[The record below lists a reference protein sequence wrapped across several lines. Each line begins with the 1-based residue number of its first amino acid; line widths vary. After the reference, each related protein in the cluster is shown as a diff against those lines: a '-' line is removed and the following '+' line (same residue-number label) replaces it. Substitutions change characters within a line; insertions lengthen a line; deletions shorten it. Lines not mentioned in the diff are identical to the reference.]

1 MTETMSGIS
10 EATVAKRCPSCGSD
24 DVRPSRRK
32 KMLGFLY
39 ELRGAKKYR
48 CRQCR
53 RSFFVALSPHLKETL
68 RREEEVR
75 RTRLRGW
82 KAFIQGNRER
92 RAVEVLLFIGLL
104 LAFFYLFNRLLRPD
118 GTGLFGVN

>member
-1 MTETMSGIS
+1 MTEAMSGIS
-10 EATVAKRCPSCGSD
+10 ETTLRKRCPSCGSE

-32 KMLGFLY
+32 KMLSFLY
-39 ELRGAKKYR
+39 ELRGARKYR
-48 CRQCR
+48 CRECR
-53 RSFFVALSPHLKETL
+53 RSFFVALSPQVKETL

-82 KAFIQGNRER
+82 KGFIQGSRER
-92 RAVEVLLFIGLL
+92 RALEVLLFIGLL
-104 LAFFYLFNRLLRPD
+104 LAFFYTFNKLLRPD